1 MEKGGGSVERRSER
15 GGAGEVRRVGNRAPV
30 TRRAFL
36 AAGTA
41 VGLSWLAGTKAAWGG
56 VGGGG
61 WGAIGSVAAPGN
73 HFGYDGG
80 WGYSEQREGVAVG
93 ELRRGRWGV

>member
-1 MEKGGGSVERRSER
+1 MERGGSVEKRSEC
-15 GGAGEVRRVGNRAPV
+15 GGAGEVRRIGNRAPM

-41 VGLSWLAGTKAAWGG
+41 VGLSWLAGTKVAWGG

-80 WGYSEQREGVAVG
+80 WGYSDNGKVWLSV
-93 ELRRGRWGV
+93 